1 MTVFSYPTVFA
12 FLCVGKLSYFQMQMD
27 KPLAS
32 STLSP
37 LHKYK
42 NHITEVDATLNL
54 EVVKFWRFFCQ

>member
-1 MTVFSYPTVFA
+1 
-12 FLCVGKLSYFQMQMD
+12 MQMD

-54 EVVKFWRFFCQ
+54 EVVKFWRFFAIKTQTQAFGKPKMLVGF